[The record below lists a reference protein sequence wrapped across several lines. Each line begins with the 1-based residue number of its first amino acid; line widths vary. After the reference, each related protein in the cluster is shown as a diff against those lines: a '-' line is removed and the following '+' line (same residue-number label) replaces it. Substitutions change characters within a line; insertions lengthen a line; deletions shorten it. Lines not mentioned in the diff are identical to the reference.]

1 MKSMNFAISI
11 LISLVLGIYH
21 VILDNEFFKLGLF
34 HSIYCG
40 VTRTGLTLF
49 SPHHNFICEVE

>member
-21 VILDNEFFKLGLF
+21 VILDKEFFKLGLF

-49 SPHHNFICEVE
+49 LPPS